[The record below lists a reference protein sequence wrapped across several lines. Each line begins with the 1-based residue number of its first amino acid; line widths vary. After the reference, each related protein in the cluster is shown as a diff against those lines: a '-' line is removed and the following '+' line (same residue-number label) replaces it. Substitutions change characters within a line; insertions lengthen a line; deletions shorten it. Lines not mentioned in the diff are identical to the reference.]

1 MNVLNGAL
9 LGDYAVMNY
18 FPQKYKVIIVIKLVS
33 NVLNQHIY
41 TIVRS
46 IFVDYLVLQFII
58 LFAKALIIENNI

>member
-1 MNVLNGAL
+1 MYVLNGAL

-18 FPQKYKVIIVIKLVS
+18 FPQKYKVIIVIKLVF

-41 TIVRS
+41 TIVMS
-46 IFVDYLVLQFII
+46 IFVDYFVLQFII